1 MNIPSS
7 IRVSNR
13 MRLALERVRPLVT
26 QWAKECDIDDVQGD
40 DLSAARIV
48 EDALMCYEFR
58 LQQAIQLQEGIPA
71 EIESSV
77 EAIRRNI
84 P

>member
-7 IRVSNR
+7 IRISKR

-26 QWAKECDIDDVQGD
+26 QWAKECDIDDVRGD
-40 DLSAARIV
+40 DLSASRIV
-48 EDALMCYEFR
+48 EDALACYELR
-58 LQQAIQLQEGIPA
+58 LKQAILLQEDIAA